1 MKFNQKYLFVFSFLI
16 FGLISC
22 NNKCSHKEKDVNDS
36 RPDQA
41 ITYKE
46 MASMFNAYD
55 TGQKKVLDEYRGKL
69 TQGKDPVETI
79 SHFYDLQDLKQYIA
93 YLEKL
98 SKKKNIELTGIRIF
112 SAAYPKN
119 HIKKELQGRHTLVF
133 MPTAKID
140 GDREVAY
147 EPLYS
152 KKGNPIKFTEFLH
165 KFSSK
170 ETKQVVR
177 ASFLPLKSTQDE
189 FLLSSGANKLKPSPP
204 M

>member
-16 FGLISC
+16 FGFVSC
-22 NNKCSHKEKDVNDS
+22 NSECSHKDNIANSS
-36 RPDQA
+36 RPSQA
-41 ITYKE
+41 ITYQE
-46 MASMFNAYD
+46 MATMFNAYD
-55 TGQKKVLDEYRGKL
+55 TGQKKVLDEYRKKL
-69 TQGKDPVETI
+69 TQGKDSIESV
-79 SHFYDLQDLKQYIA
+79 SHFYNLKDLKQYIA
-93 YLEKL
+93 YLERL
-98 SKKKNIELTGIRIF
+98 SKEKSIELTGIRIF

-177 ASFLPLKSTQDE
+177 ASLFPLKTIDDE

>member
-1 MKFNQKYLFVFSFLI
+1 MKLNQKYLFIFSFLL

-22 NNKCSHKEKDVNDS
+22 NNECSHKEKKVNDS

-177 ASFLPLKSTQDE
+177 ASLFPLKTIDDE

>member
-1 MKFNQKYLFVFSFLI
+1 MKLNQKYLFIFSFLL

-22 NNKCSHKEKDVNDS
+22 NNECSHKEKKVNDS

-55 TGQKKVLDEYRGKL
+55 TGQKGVLNKYRKKL
-69 TQGKDPVETI
+69 TQGKDTVESI

-93 YLEKL
+93 YLEKI
-98 SKKKNIELTGIRIF
+98 SKKKNIELTGLRIF
-112 SAAYPKN
+112 SAAYPNN
-119 HIKKELQGRHTLVF
+119 HHQEELRGRHTLVF

-140 GDREVAY
+140 NNRGVAF

-152 KKGNPIKFTEFLH
+152 EDNNPIRFTEFLH
-165 KFSSK
+165 KYSSK

-177 ASFLPLKSTQDE
+177 ASFLTFKTSQDD